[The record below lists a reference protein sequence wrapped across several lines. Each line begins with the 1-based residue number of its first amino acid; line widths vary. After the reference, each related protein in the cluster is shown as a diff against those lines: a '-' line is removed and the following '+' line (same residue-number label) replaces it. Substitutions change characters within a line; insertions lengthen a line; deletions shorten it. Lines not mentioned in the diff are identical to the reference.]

1 MMKKLRVFRP
11 TETKKP
17 FKHSKTHGWS
27 RYSPCW
33 NTGMDNPLDPNEN
46 VLYMEPRSRRKA
58 VGKAQLPQRGGTL
71 CCKHLSHPVS
81 MLCRGHNSSASA
93 NTHVGSL
100 QLQNATADFSSR
112 PRADPWDHLVTS
124 VTTLWL
130 PPAHNQHTGKNKRDL
145 KGCLFTAT
153 HMGDMDLCWNEKPG
167 EFSQVAWSNARYHPK
182 NEEVLTATLP
192 VGTR

>member
-11 TETKKP
+11 TKTKKP

-33 NTGMDNPLDPNEN
+33 NTGMDNPLDTNEN
-46 VLYMEPRSRRKA
+46 AAGGRPWERHSFPKQEELCVVSTWVTQCPRCAEDTTPQHQQTHTWAHSSFRMP
-58 VGKAQLPQRGGTL
+58 QLTSP
-71 CCKHLSHPVS
+71 
-81 MLCRGHNSSASA
+81 
-93 NTHVGSL
+93 
-100 QLQNATADFSSR
+100 
-112 PRADPWDHLVTS
+112 ADPEQTPGITWS
-124 VTTLWL
+124 PLW
-130 PPAHNQHTGKNKRDL
+130 PPFGFRQHTGKNKRDF

-153 HMGDMDLCWNEKPG
+153 HTGNMDLCWNEKPG